1 MAFLL
6 LIMDFPLEAEQI
18 PLEIQEKKIQVLG
31 NPQYFFFIKI
41 E

>member
-1 MAFLL
+1 
-6 LIMDFPLEAEQI
+6 MDFPLEAEKI
-18 PLEIQEKKIQVLG
+18 PLEIPWKTTQVLG